1 MMEIETQPIDPHFG
15 QRRER
20 IATLVLAQLVGAEGK
35 FRAEQIAVALEA
47 ADALIRALD
56 PERV

>member
-1 MMEIETQPIDPHFG
+1 MTEIENQPIDPHLG

-20 IATLVLAQLVGAEGK
+20 IATLVLAQLVGAQGK
-35 FRAEQIAVALEA
+35 FQAEQITVALES

-56 PERV
+56 SEGV